1 MMDRA
6 DVLWK
11 TPWPQLTVPGLMI
24 LAQWILALT
33 LAVGAA
39 KLFARWI
46 DRKWPG
52 HLLPAESRIE
62 S

>member
-1 MMDRA
+1 
-6 DVLWK
+6 VLWK